1 VRLTARQISAAMA
14 LADMNQDDMASA
26 VGITRPNLN
35 RILKEEAVAKEIT
48 LERIRQVLE
57 ARNVEFTSDEGV
69 RLKPRSYETL
79 VGPKGLQQFFNNV
92 HAHAQQH
99 GGTIIQFG
107 VDEKQFLDHLGT
119 EFSADY
125 VKRMQQV
132 SKEQK
137 SLKVLAI
144 ICEGETDY
152 LAPDYNEYRWI
163 SKEFFQAVP
172 FYIYGDTLAI
182 MDFQTVPSPTITLL
196 TSRSITIAYR
206 KQFDAFWHFAKEMPK
221 QSKSGSDA

>member
-1 VRLTARQISAAMA
+1 VKLTPRQISAAMA
-14 LADMNQDDMASA
+14 LAGLNQDELASEA
-26 VGITRPNLN
+26 ELSRPHLT
-35 RILKEEAVAKEIT
+35 RILNGETIARDGT
-48 LERIRQVLE
+48 LDQIRRALE
-57 ARNVEFTSDEGV
+57 AHNIDFTSDEGV
-69 RLKPRSYETL
+69 RIKSNAYETL

-132 SKEQK
+132 SEQQK
-137 SLKVLAI
+137 TLKVLAI
-144 ICEGETDY
+144 ICEGETEY

-196 TSRSITIAYR
+196 KSRSITSAYR

-221 QSKSGSDA
+221 QSKKGKGS

>member
-1 VRLTARQISAAMA
+1 MA
-14 LADMNQDDMASA
+14 LAGMNQDELASA
-26 VGITRPNLN
+26 AGIARPSLN
-35 RILKEEAVAKEIT
+35 RILNDDAVARETT
-48 LERIRQVLE
+48 LDSIRRALE
-57 ARNVEFTSDEGV
+57 SQNIEFTEFDGV
-69 RLKPRSYETL
+69 RRKPSSYETL

-92 HAHAQQH
+92 HSHAQQN

-107 VDEKQFLDHLGT
+107 VDEKQFLDHLGA

-132 SKEQK
+132 SKERK
-137 SLKVLAI
+137 DLKVLAI
-144 ICEGETDY
+144 ICEGETKY

-182 MDFQTVPSPTITLL
+182 MDFQTTPSPTITLL
-196 TSRSITIAYR
+196 KSRSITSAYR
-206 KQFDAFWHFAKEMPK
+206 KQFDAFWHFANEMPK
-221 QSKSGSDA
+221 QPKNGGGV